1 MKNGI
6 LFVMSGPSGTGK
18 GTICNELLRTEN
30 IFLSVSA
37 TTREK
42 RAGEVDGVTYN
53 YMYKEEFEALID
65 AGEMLEYAQYN
76 GNYYGTPKRNVE
88 KMLAQGTNVLLEIEP
103 QGALHVKELFP
114 EAVLIFVLPPSMSEL
129 KKRLEERGRENEEQI
144 AERLAAAKW
153 EFEQALKYNYIV
165 VNDELQTCVD
175 EVVGILHRKI
185 IERELVDS
193 LLTELL

>member
-1 MKNGI
+1 M
-6 LFVMSGPSGTGK
+6 
-18 GTICNELLRTEN
+18 
-30 IFLSVSA
+30 
-37 TTREK
+37 
-42 RAGEVDGVTYN
+42 
-53 YMYKEEFEALID
+53 
-65 AGEMLEYAQYN
+65 
-76 GNYYGTPKRNVE
+76 
-88 KMLAQGTNVLLEIEP
+88 
-103 QGALHVKELFP
+103 
-114 EAVLIFVLPPSMSEL
+114 LPPSMSEL

-185 IERELVDS
+185 VERELVDS

>member
-185 IERELVDS
+185 VERELVDS